1 MNFNFWESFV
11 IGAAASAIRVFVKNP
26 AAAAQYRSVLQHI
39 YDDLG
44 HVLESLGPV
53 APPVA

>member
-1 MNFNFWESFV
+1 MNFNFWENFV

-26 AAAAQYRSVLQHI
+26 KSALQYQTVLQHI

-44 HVLESLGPV
+44 LVLGGLK
-53 APPVA
+53 